1 MFTTLVIIIM
11 LLAGCGDAST
21 PVVKVATDPVPIDP
35 TVVEAPCDLV
45 AQTEQGTIY
54 FYAEAPTAST
64 VPQVST
70 CTEQDIAVL
79 PAVCEGTS
87 EYSLENGVAR
97 VLCGTFTRAGLT
109 KTDFVRV
116 EVGGGR

>member
-1 MFTTLVIIIM
+1 MFTTLAIIII
-11 LLAGCGDAST
+11 LLAGCGEAS
-21 PVVKVATDPVPIDP
+21 
-35 TVVEAPCDLV
+35 EARCDLV

-54 FYAEAPTAST
+54 FYAEASAAST
-64 VPQVST
+64 DPRVST

-87 EYSLENGVAR
+87 EYSVEDGVAR

-109 KTDFVRV
+109 KADFVRV
-116 EVGGGR
+116 EVGGGQ

>member
-1 MFTTLVIIIM
+1 VVIEHVSE
-11 LLAGCGDAST
+11 LLHFA
-21 PVVKVATDPVPIDP
+21 PVEHHVDG
-35 TVVEAPCDLV
+35 EARCDLV
-45 AQTEQGTIY
+45 AQTKEGTIY

-87 EYSLENGVAR
+87 EHSLEDGVAR
-97 VLCGTFTRAGLT
+97 VLCGTFTRASLA
-109 KTDFVRV
+109 KADFVRV
-116 EVGGGR
+116 EVGAGQ

>member
-1 MFTTLVIIIM
+1 MLSTLVIIIV
-11 LLAGCGDAST
+11 LLAGCGDGST
-21 PVVKVATDPVPIDP
+21 PVVNVRTDP
-35 TVVEAPCDLV
+35 TVVEAPCDWV
-45 AQTEQGTIY
+45 AQTEHGTIY